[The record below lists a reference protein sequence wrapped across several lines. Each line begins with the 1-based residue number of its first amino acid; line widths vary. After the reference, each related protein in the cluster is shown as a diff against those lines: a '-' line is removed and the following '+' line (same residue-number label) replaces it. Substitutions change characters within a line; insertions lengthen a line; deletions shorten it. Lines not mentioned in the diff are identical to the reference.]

1 MKLKNAKNILIL
13 TESPILETDAK
24 KKLGLA
30 TKLSIDKKSTILTQS
45 S

>member
-1 MKLKNAKNILIL
+1 MRLKNAKNLLIL

-24 KKLGLA
+24 KLGLA
-30 TKLSIDKKSTILTQS
+30 TKLSINKKSTILTQS